1 MLVAVDRFDLER
13 SADRQHR
20 QLSGFLFALLVIF
33 LFINGVILDIQFRG
47 GAIVTYSYTGD
58 LDADGMLHREGMM
71 RRATAADEIV
81 PLRDPR
87 VQSNAAYLIIILLS
101 RVITSLGDVA
111 MITPQVIENLFVE
124 DLNYLQALYKQI
136 NTSENPLADQTR

>member
-1 MLVAVDRFDLER
+1 MT
-13 SADRQHR
+13 
-20 QLSGFLFALLVIF
+20 GFQTEFPFTLP
-33 LFINGVILDIQFRG
+33 
-47 GAIVTYSYTGD
+47 TGY

-111 MITPQVIENLFVE
+111 MITPQVIENLFVD
-124 DLNYLQALYKQI
+124 DLNYLQALYKTI
-136 NTSENPLADQTR
+136 NSSENPSADQTR